1 MKKQLVG
8 MVLVCQLGL
17 VPALASAQ
25 TTVSTSGGLRS
36 EMSGLLVRSI
46 VLAQTPAGTGIVAH
60 TPTFLDD
67 PSVTDL
73 TTLVNQVSQQIGS
86 QVSNFP
92 LGSSAGGFTYSYDSA
107 LGTFNRSSA
116 SFGPSFA
123 ERAVSAGKNKFS
135 FGTNYFHSKYN
146 SLDGKDLENGSIKFY
161 LNHQHLNPPSFVE
174 GDVIQAAL
182 EMKLTSDTVA
192 FLANYG
198 VTNHLDVGVA
208 VPIVRIGMNLTY
220 HATILDFATHVV
232 SPTTH
237 VFANGSKQADFQ
249 SSGNASG
256 LGDVVLRTKYVF
268 SSKASKAVALGLDL
282 TLPTGDDQNMLGSGS
297 TQARFLFIT
306 SGTMGSHLS
315 PHLNIGYDFA
325 SGGIASDQ
333 FGFVGGSEIV
343 AGPRVTFSGDVLAR
357 TYRDALR
364 LSDVSVPHTFQQGA
378 TAPIETT
385 TLNAISVGP
394 KNLSSILATAGAK
407 VNVVGNLLITGNLLF
422 PLNNAGLRPGVTPV
436 VGFDYTF

>member
-1 MKKQLVG
+1 
-8 MVLVCQLGL
+8 
-17 VPALASAQ
+17 
-25 TTVSTSGGLRS
+25 
-36 EMSGLLVRSI
+36 
-46 VLAQTPAGTGIVAH
+46 
-60 TPTFLDD
+60 
-67 PSVTDL
+67 
-73 TTLVNQVSQQIGS
+73 
-86 QVSNFP
+86 
-92 LGSSAGGFTYSYDSA
+92 
-107 LGTFNRSSA
+107 
-116 SFGPSFA
+116 
-123 ERAVSAGKNKFS
+123 
-135 FGTNYFHSKYN
+135 
-146 SLDGKDLENGSIKFY
+146 
-161 LNHQHLNPPSFVE
+161 
-174 GDVIQAAL
+174 
-182 EMKLTSDTVA
+182 
-192 FLANYG
+192 
-198 VTNHLDVGVA
+198 
-208 VPIVRIGMNLTY
+208 MNLTY

-385 TLNAISVGP
+385 TLNAITVGP